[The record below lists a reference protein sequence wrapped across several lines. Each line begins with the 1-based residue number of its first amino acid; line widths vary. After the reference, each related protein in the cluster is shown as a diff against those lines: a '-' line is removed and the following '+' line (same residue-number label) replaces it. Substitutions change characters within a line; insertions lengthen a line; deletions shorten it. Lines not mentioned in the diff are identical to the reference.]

1 MTSQLA
7 RLKLLFVAFTL
18 IFIGYFMV
26 WLPGPG
32 AGLQLIGIEIG
43 EWIKFLGVGPGRDF
57 FYVPP
62 VVLGPLIAILS
73 SLWPNGRWQTWMARG
88 LAIVLALLAFPAV
101 AAIQLEPQREWL
113 ARLLMITLVVGV
125 VALGSLYNARMIRS
139 SWPWLVMAIVAVIG
153 AALPT
158 LQYLTVRPVVES
170 AMQRDIGI
178 GPGVWLNIAGCLIAA
193 AVCLVEF
200 AAIRRVEE

>member
-62 VVLGPLIAILS
+62 VVLGLLIAILS
-73 SLWPNGRWQTWMARG
+73 SLWPNSRWQTWLARG

-113 ARLLMITLVVGV
+113 ARLLMITLVVVV

-139 SWPWLVMAIVAVIG
+139 SWPWLVMAILAVIG

-158 LQYLTVRPVVES
+158 LQ
-170 AMQRDIGI
+170 
-178 GPGVWLNIAGCLIAA
+178 
-193 AVCLVEF
+193 
-200 AAIRRVEE
+200 